1 MDGRGIA
8 LCPNFV
14 LHDALHQGRLV
25 ELLGNY
31 TMKTHPISVV
41 YLVGNVVPRKVR
53 ALIDFAV
60 DDFQQVR

>member
-1 MDGRGIA
+1 MSSS
-8 LCPNFV
+8 
-14 LHDALHQGRLV
+14 ALHQGRLV

-41 YLVGNVVPRKVR
+41 YLAGNVVPRKVR

-60 DDFQQVR
+60 NDFQQVR